1 MKADDYTRI
10 GGGQRRFPSTHW
22 TAIQDIGPG
31 DDADSRRMIGDL
43 LSDYWKP
50 VYCYLRR
57 RGHGNEEAKDLTQG
71 FFQDVVLRRDLI
83 GRADPARGR
92 FRTLLLSALG
102 NYVSNVHRHES
113 AQKRIPKHKL
123 VHLDQADPG
132 SLPEAIEA
140 GAPEE
145 TFHYAWVSELL
156 DRMLEEVEASCR
168 ADGME
173 THWNL
178 FHDRVLRPTLDDTA
192 PPPLGQLCTKYGLK
206 EPAKASNMIF
216 AVKRR
221 MQAALKRYIRQS
233 VARDEDIS
241 EEIRELQQFL
251 TNSTQSSR

>member
-1 MKADDYTRI
+1 VKGNDYTRI
-10 GGGQRRFPSTHW
+10 GGGHRRFPSTHW
-22 TAIQDIGPG
+22 TAIQEVGSG

-43 LSDYWKP
+43 LGDYWKP

-57 RGHGNEEAKDLTQG
+57 RGHSNEEAKDLTQG
-71 FFQDVVLRRDLI
+71 FFQEVVLSRDLI
-83 GRADPARGR
+83 GRADPTRGR

-102 NYVSNVHRHES
+102 NYVSNVHRRQS

-123 VHLDQADPG
+123 IHLDQADPG
-132 SLPEAIEA
+132 ALPAAIEA
-140 GAPEE
+140 SDPAE
-145 TFHYAWVSELL
+145 TFQYAWVSELL
-156 DRMLEEVEASCR
+156 DRMLEEVEAGCR
-168 ADGME
+168 ADSME

-178 FHDRVLRPTLDDTA
+178 FRDRVLSPTLEDRT
-192 PPPLGQLCTKYGLK
+192 PPPLGQLCAKYGLK

-251 TNSTQSSR
+251 TGSRQSSR